1 MGANSYIQKILQRER
16 ILQHTPAKVKSL
28 YMKNVWAEKWHPQ
41 SYFLTSFIYNNSL
54 EVKNVVIPNILYLT
68 GVIIILT
75 AGRAKNEIPK
85 RAHREAISLPF
96 HVWGTASPY
105 PTVQRVIWKY
115 QSKIEKPIVEGFG
128 PYVLFTQG
136 SESRVPLAPIGWIC
150 LDLLSLITKSYS
162 N

>member
-1 MGANSYIQKILQRER
+1 M
-16 ILQHTPAKVKSL
+16 
-28 YMKNVWAEKWHPQ
+28 
-41 SYFLTSFIYNNSL
+41 SYFLTSFTSNNSL
-54 EVKNVVIPNILYLT
+54 EVKNV

-96 HVWGTASPY
+96 HVCGTASPY

-115 QSKIEKPIVEGFG
+115 QSKIEKLTVEGFV

-136 SESRVPLAPIGWIC
+136 R
-150 LDLLSLITKSYS
+150 
-162 N
+162 

>member
-1 MGANSYIQKILQRER
+1 MGANSYIQKIFQLEL

-28 YMKNVWAEKWHPQ
+28 NMKNVWAEKWHPQ
-41 SYFLTSFIYNNSL
+41 SYFLTSFTYNNSL
-54 EVKNVVIPNILYLT
+54 EVKNIGIHTHTLIPNILYLT

-136 SESRVPLAPIGWIC
+136 RRAECHWHPLGEFV
-150 LDLLSLITKSYS
+150 LIWYR
-162 N
+162 